1 MTSQDIE
8 YIIQHKDFVQNHITD
23 DPIKLLL
30 KYAKDA
36 EKKLLIEQIA
46 SRQKVRKK
54 LPSWYSNYDLV
65 FLPGLSLEQSSSE
78 DTGSLKASLLLG
90 SHLLDITGGMG
101 VDTYFL
107 SQNFEKSTYVE
118 KNQELFITANHNL
131 SSLSKRIETINGDGA
146 EMLKKSSADMVY
158 IDPFRRDSANNKMV
172 SLTDCEPNVL
182 ALKPWLTENNRTSC
196 IKASPMIDIHTTIS
210 DLQDVCEVWVISSR
224 NECKE
229 VIFKVQ
235 KTGNSD
241 VKVKT
246 YNITP
251 NGTETF
257 NFELSQITNT
267 KVSLSEPLT
276 FLYEPNASVLKSG
289 GQNLLSTKLDVSK
302 LHPNSNFFTS
312 GELINSFPGKTFKIN
327 QILAPFDKSL
337 KKGRFNV
344 ISRNFPKKASEIE
357 KKLKLLSDKENYL
370 IATKTNENKYIF
382 ITATLL

>member
-23 DPIKLLL
+23 DPVKLLL

-54 LPSWYSNYDLV
+54 LTSWYSNYDLV

-78 DTGSLKASLLLG
+78 DTGSLKASLLSG

-107 SQNFEKSTYVE
+107 SQNFEKTTYVE
-118 KNQELFITANHNL
+118 KNKELFITASHNL
-131 SSLSKRIETINGDGA
+131 SSLSKRIETINGNGV
-146 EMLKKSSADMVY
+146 EMLKKSSADVVY

-172 SLTDCEPNVL
+172 LLADCEPNVL
-182 ALKPWLTENNRTSC
+182 ELKPWLTENNRISC
-196 IKASPMIDIHTTIS
+196 IKASPMIDIHTTVS
-210 DLQDVCEVWVISSR
+210 DLQDVCEIWVISSR

-235 KTGNSD
+235 KTEKPEI
-241 VKVKT
+241 KVKT

-257 NFELSQITNT
+257 DFELSQITNT

-289 GQNLLSTKLDVSK
+289 GQDLLSTKLGISK